1 MLHEDHLLQDVNKER
16 PIFVAYHNKWCYV
29 VGVVMMLLFAGG
41 LVTAFRLRF
50 MQLCLS
56 WFGLDMVLHLV
67 LGFGLNEVY
76 IMAAH
81 WAFILPIAAAYLLKR
96 LQWPSLQRALRILL
110 LLICVFMLVHNGQLF
125 IHFMLH

>member
-1 MLHEDHLLQDVNKER
+1 
-16 PIFVAYHNKWCYV
+16 
-29 VGVVMMLLFAGG
+29 
-41 LVTAFRLRF
+41 

-56 WFGLDMVLHLV
+56 WFGLDMVLHLG

-81 WAFILPIAAAYLLKR
+81 WAFILPIAASYLLKR
-96 LQWPSLQRALRILL
+96 LQWPSLQRALRVLL